1 MKTERARRAETYLR
15 LQAERALRL
24 ARADELPV
32 EHMPDSEPASI
43 AGQIRKSYSGPH
55 ELLGG
60 PDSGQSWLRWLATQ
74 AWALAD
80 AGAVDD
86 TVAASVIRDLG
97 LALSVRGVLE
107 HLHRHLIG
115 AAQGSSLPAGPMRA
129 VQVGATVGAEL
140 DGEPFTIRLGAM
152 LLCPDA
158 ALLTMVATPPATHN
172 APGPGGP
179 LGSMINALRQCPASD
194 DEGASY
200 ELSFS
205 GGGSDEL
212 WEGLFAIRP
221 APPDDARWLDV
232 TLPGAVPLRVMLKPA
247 LTAQTT
253 SKALPASETA
263 ERYVDALTLRLLRHP
278 GAADRGAGRAVVEA
292 VSGLLGAGVLAAESP
307 ALGRL
312 AAVSRLDRHLPFP
325 DALPADVPEHWRY
338 LVRRGRARNGPI
350 GVVPFAAVLPTVDGV
365 CCAVLRITSAQRS
378 ATIDVYARGWPWR
391 DSYRPGSDDGAFS
404 WTARDDV
411 GGFYVA
417 SNEGGTRG
425 SDGEAELALD
435 LRPAINPRARRLQIV
450 LTGKTREVSVT
461 VPLNWQEN
469 L

>member
-24 ARADELPV
+24 ARTDELPV
-32 EHMPDSEPASI
+32 EDMPDSEPTSI
-43 AGQIRKSYSGPH
+43 ASQIRKSCSGPH

-107 HLHRHLIG
+107 HLNRHLIS

-152 LLCPDA
+152 LMCPDA
-158 ALLTMVATPPATHN
+158 ALLTMAATPPATRN

-179 LGSMINALRQCPASD
+179 LRSMIHALRRCPASD
-194 DEGASY
+194 DKGASY

-232 TLPGAVPLRVMLKPA
+232 TLPGALPLRVMLKPA
-247 LTAQTT
+247 LAAQTT

-263 ERYVDALTLRLLRHP
+263 ERYVDALTLRLLHDACA
-278 GAADRGAGRAVVEA
+278 GDHGMGRATGEA
-292 VSGLLGAGVLAAESP
+292 VSALLGAGVLAADSP

-312 AAVSRLDRHLPFP
+312 AAVASRLRHSLALPDVP
-325 DALPADVPEHWRY
+325 PADVPEHWQDM
-338 LVRRGRARNGPI
+338 LRRRQARNGPV
-350 GVVPFAAVLPTVDGV
+350 GVIPFAAVLPELEGAG
-365 CCAVLRITSAQRS
+365 CAVLRITSEASS
-378 ATIDVYARGWPWR
+378 AAIDVYARGWP
-391 DSYRPGSDDGAFS
+391 YRHDFLDCDDGAFL

-417 SNEGGTRG
+417 SSEAGSRS
-425 SDGEAELALD
+425 SDGEAELMLD
-435 LRPAINPRARRLQIV
+435 LRPAIDPRARGLQLI
-450 LTGKTREVSVT
+450 LTGKTGEVSVT
-461 VPLNWQEN
+461 VPLNWQET